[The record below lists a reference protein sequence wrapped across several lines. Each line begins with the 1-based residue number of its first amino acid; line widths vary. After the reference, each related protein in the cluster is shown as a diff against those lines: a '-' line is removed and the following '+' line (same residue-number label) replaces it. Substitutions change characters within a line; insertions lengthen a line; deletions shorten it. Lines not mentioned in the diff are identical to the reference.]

1 VKPLTA
7 RGILLALALCASPQA
22 LPSEPP
28 PLDNE
33 AIVKMVVKGVPET
46 QVLRAIDSAGSVA
59 FDLDPDVVRE
69 LKAAGVS
76 ERIVEAMRRRQ
87 REDHPLP
94 AEPQAASVPSGTLR
108 LRLSGGKPEEKKD
121 EKKEEKSKPQ
131 PVVFEVIRKTPRW
144 AANEMGMLQRTE
156 VEDLAFF
163 TVCTTPQH
171 VPDHWQDRTELKDF
185 VRHEKLLFRA
195 GSRPGKSHGFEVLS
209 LDLPDSLDV
218 PIPEGT
224 HRVVV
229 GVAAKTGP
237 DWHVL
242 GSAERRDLAVSS
254 GGVVELAVKLASR
267 VAGSRMI
274 GFKEESM
281 VTLGDEP
288 PPGGAH

>member
-1 VKPLTA
+1 VRPLA
-7 RGILLALALCASPQA
+7 SRGFLLALALCASQV
-22 LPSEPP
+22 LPSDSP
-28 PLDNE
+28 PLNNE
-33 AIVKMVVKGVPET
+33 AIVKMVVKGVPEA
-46 QVLRAIDSAGSVA
+46 QILRAINSADSVA
-59 FDLDPDVVRE
+59 FDLDPDIVHE

-76 ERIVEAMRRRQ
+76 DRIVEAMRKRQ
-87 REDHPLP
+87 REENPPP
-94 AEPQAASVPSGTLR
+94 AEPQAVSVPSGTLR
-108 LRLSGGKPEEKKD
+108 LRLSGAKPD

-254 GGVVELAVKLASR
+254 GGVVELPVKLHSG
-267 VAGSRMI
+267 VSGSRMI

-281 VTLGDEP
+281 VTLGDP
-288 PPGGAH
+288 PPSGGAH